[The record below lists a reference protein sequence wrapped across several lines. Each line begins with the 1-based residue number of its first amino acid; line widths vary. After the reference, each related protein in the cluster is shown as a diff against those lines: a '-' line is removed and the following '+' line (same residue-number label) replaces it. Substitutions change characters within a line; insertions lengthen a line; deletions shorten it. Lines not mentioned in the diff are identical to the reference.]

1 MFLTRFALK
10 NPVAVLIGLLLLTV
24 IGAASFT
31 QLPIQLFPDT
41 SRPQLFVQTSW
52 RSASPQELESEIV
65 EPQEQALTGLT
76 GLEEMRVNIGQGGA
90 FIALTF
96 ANGTNMDQAMI
107 EVVSRMNQLP
117 PMPLDAYGPNI
128 FNGGAMGGGGE
139 MLIYFFIQLQPGNP
153 NDVDD
158 YADFA
163 NNIVAPR
170 LSAIPGVAN
179 AQVNWGL
186 RNREFQIVLDPYRAA
201 ALGVTIPE
209 IVAALNGNRDVSGG
223 NATIGRRAFTLNYEG
238 EYDPRELNELVIDW
252 RDGSPVR
259 LGDIATV
266 GIELGER
273 QGFAYQNGNP
283 AIGIAV
289 SRQNGANFLATL
301 NAVKDEVAN
310 LNENEAASLG
320 LTIQPSFDASVF
332 INRAINLLR
341 TNLVFGIM
349 LAIGGLWL
357 FLRRVRAT
365 LIIALAIPVCLLST
379 LIVLFLLGRS
389 LNVIS
394 LAGLAFATGMVLD
407 AAIVVLENIVR
418 RREAGE
424 DPETASDKGSGQ
436 VWGALFA
443 STTTTVAIFLPIIFL
458 DDAEGQLFADLAI
471 TIAVGVG
478 LSMIVAVTILPVA
491 AARFVR
497 SKNDKRAQPILS
509 RIADFIMFSSDR
521 PVRRFGLIGGLI
533 AIPVTATVFLLPN
546 LDYLPPVKRDA
557 IDAFF
562 MLPAGADVEWVRSD
576 VVQPVIE
583 RLQPYMSGEREPAL
597 RNYYIGGQGGQF
609 ATLGVRPR
617 DIGDVRELERLVRDE
632 IVQGIPDVNAF
643 AARGDLFGNFGGGG
657 NVQVNLQSAD
667 PDALSRAA
675 GEGMRLLRE
684 RFPNV
689 NINANPS
696 PQATQPSY
704 SIRPDDRRIQ
714 EVGWSRAGV
723 SSIVSMLGDGLFV
736 GEYFDGET
744 RLNMILRTDGWN
756 SFQELEGVPVA
767 TPSGAVLPLGDLVE
781 VEETLVPGGLQRVDR
796 RRTITLFM
804 SQPEDMTLQEVLEA
818 IRTDVEPAIYDA
830 LPSDGSIS
838 YGGSADSLDR
848 AVRTMTQNFLFA
860 LFILFLI
867 LAGLFRS
874 IRDSLIVLITIP
886 LATVGGVAVLRIL
899 DTVLQS
905 VAQQRQPLD
914 LLTMMGFIIL
924 LGLVINNAILLVD
937 QTRQGEREGLG
948 RREAV
953 DQALRLRMR
962 PIFMS
967 TLTSILGMTPLLV
980 FPGAGSEIYRGLA
993 AAIVGGMSVSLVFTL
1008 FLLPSLLRV
1017 GEVRTVPSSARL
1029 APAE

>member
-24 IGAASFT
+24 IGAVSFT
-31 QLPIQLFPDT
+31 QLPVQLFPDT
-41 SRPQLFVQTSW
+41 SQPQLFVQTSW
-52 RSASPQELESEIV
+52 RSASPTELESEIV
-65 EPQEQALTGLT
+65 EPQEQALSGLT

-128 FNGGAMGGGGE
+128 FNGGAGGSGE
-139 MLIYFFIQLQPGNP
+139 TLIYFFIQLLPGNP

-163 NNIVAPR
+163 NNIVTPR
-170 LSAIPGVAN
+170 ISAIPGVAS

-201 ALGVTIPE
+201 ALGVTLPQV
-209 IVAALNGNRDVSGG
+209 VAALNGNRDVSGG

-238 EYDPRELNELVIDW
+238 EYDPRELNELIIDW
-252 RDGSPVR
+252 REGSPVR
-259 LGDIATV
+259 LGDVASV

-283 AIGIAV
+283 AIGISV

-301 NAVKDEVAN
+301 NAVKDEVAS
-310 LNENEAASLG
+310 LNENEAAALG

-332 INRAINLLR
+332 IDRAINLLR

-349 LAIGGLWL
+349 MAIAGLWL
-357 FLRRVRAT
+357 FLRRMRAT

-379 LIVLFLLGRS
+379 LIILFVLGRS

-424 DPETASDKGSGQ
+424 DARTASEKGAGQ

-471 TIAVGVG
+471 TIAVGVA
-478 LSMIVAVTILPVA
+478 LSMIVAVTVLPVA
-491 AARFVR
+491 AARFIRAAKGVR
-497 SKNDKRAQPILS
+497 PQPILS
-509 RIADFIMFSSDR
+509 RMADFIMATSDR
-521 PVRRFGLIGGLI
+521 PVRRYALIGGLI
-533 AIPVTATVFLLPN
+533 AVPLVATPILLPN

-576 VVQPVIE
+576 VVQTVIE
-583 RLQPYMSGEREPAL
+583 RLEPYMAGNEEPAL

-617 DIGDVRELERLVRDE
+617 DIGDVRELERLVREE
-632 IVQGIPDVNAF
+632 IVTGIPDVQAF

-657 NVQVNLQSAD
+657 NVQVNLQSAN
-667 PDALSRAA
+667 PDALALAA
-675 GEGMRLLRE
+675 QDGMRLLRE
-684 RFPNV
+684 RFPTA

-704 SIRPDDRRIQ
+704 AIRPDDRRIQ

-723 SSIVSMLGDGLFV
+723 ASVVSMLGDGLFV
-736 GEYFDGET
+736 GEYFDGDS
-744 RLNMILRTDGWN
+744 RLNMILRTEGWD
-756 SFQELEGVPVA
+756 SFQELEGVPVV
-767 TPSGAVLPLGDLVE
+767 TPSGAVLPLGDLVD
-781 VEETLVPGGLQRVDR
+781 VEETLAPSGLQRVDR

-804 SQPEDMTLQEVLEA
+804 SQPENMTLQEVLETIQA
-818 IRTDVEPAIYDA
+818 DIEPALYAA

-838 YGGSADSLDR
+838 YGGAADSLDR

-874 IRDSLIVLITIP
+874 IRDSVIVLITIP
-886 LATVGGVAVLRIL
+886 LATVGGVVVLRIL
-899 DTVLQS
+899 DLVLQE
-905 VAQQRQPLD
+905 ATQQRQPLD

-937 QTRQGEREGLG
+937 QTRQCEREGMD
-948 RREAV
+948 RRSAV
-953 DQALRLRMR
+953 NHALRLRMR

-967 TLTSILGMTPLLV
+967 TLTSILGMTPMLV
-980 FPGAGSEIYRGLA
+980 FPGAGSEIYRGLD

-1017 GEVRTVPSSARL
+1017 GETRALPSSARL